1 MRWLGELGGRG
12 VCACAR
18 VCLGAYGNAGLGET
32 AYKVQ
37 NQTAHGT
44 DDHVATLHTPH
55 LRVSHTVFSHSSLS
69 VFQEARL
76 QICVLS
82 YAFMGHEPF
91 EKLINIPDAL
101 FREIPQGTY
110 TESNLQL

>member
-1 MRWLGELGGRG
+1 MR

-18 VCLGAYGNAGLGET
+18 ARLRAYGNAGLGET
-32 AYKVQ
+32 AYKVEHQ
-37 NQTAHGT
+37 IADGT
-44 DDHVATLHTPH
+44 DDHLATLHTPH
-55 LRVSHTVFSHSSLS
+55 LRVSHTVFCHSSLS

-76 QICVLS
+76 QLCGLS

-91 EKLINIPDAL
+91 EKLINITYAL
-101 FREIPQGTY
+101 FGEIPQDTY